1 LTGDSAGTNLGQGN
15 TAFAETQSRKGPEI
29 MLQITRQTEY
39 AIRGLQDLTRRSG
52 DAPVQLKVIAGSCEV
67 SEAFLAK
74 IFQMLAQ
81 AGVVKS
87 HRGVKGGFSLARP
100 ADEITLREVVEVCEG
115 GIVLNHCLR
124 KVNPCERADD
134 CNVAGVWREAQ
145 SALTGALDRT
155 SLADIT

>member
-1 LTGDSAGTNLGQGN
+1 
-15 TAFAETQSRKGPEI
+15 

-39 AIRGLQDLTRRSG
+39 AIRGLQELARRQS

-81 AGVVKS
+81 AGIVKS
-87 HRGVKGGFSLARP
+87 HRGVKGGFSLGRP
-100 ADEITLREVVEVCEG
+100 AEEITLREVVEVCEG

-124 KVNPCERADD
+124 KVDPCERRGNCA
-134 CNVAGVWREAQ
+134 VSHVWREAQ
-145 SALTGALDRT
+145 NALTGALERT
-155 SLADIT
+155 NLADVI

>member
-1 LTGDSAGTNLGQGN
+1 
-15 TAFAETQSRKGPEI
+15 

-39 AIRGLQDLTRRSG
+39 AIRGLQELARRQ
-52 DAPVQLKVIAGSCEV
+52 DDTPVQLKVIAGACEV

-81 AGVVKS
+81 SGIVKS
-87 HRGVKGGFSLARP
+87 HRGVKGGFSMGRDP
-100 ADEITLREVVEVCEG
+100 KDITLREVVEVCEG

-124 KVNPCERADD
+124 KVDPCKDADT
-134 CNVAGVWREAQ
+134 CAVAGVWREAQ

-155 SLADIT
+155 NLADVI

>member
-1 LTGDSAGTNLGQGN
+1 
-15 TAFAETQSRKGPEI
+15 

-39 AIRGLQDLTRRSG
+39 AIRGLQELARRQ
-52 DAPVQLKVIAGSCEV
+52 DAAPVQLKVIAGACEV

-81 AGVVKS
+81 AGIVKS
-87 HRGVKGGFSLARP
+87 HRGVKGGFSMGRDP
-100 ADEITLREVVEVCEG
+100 KDITLREVVEVCEG

-124 KVNPCERADD
+124 KVDPCKDSDTCA
-134 CNVAGVWREAQ
+134 VANVWREAQ

-155 SLADIT
+155 NLADVI